1 MSVNKE
7 VGPQARDYSR
17 CQIAHSPGNSP
28 SSSCAEAAKEK
39 VDGLLLCERHAL
51 EAKLEGQIECWEEML
66 FHIDLWSREAS
77 RRQRQDVVGLL
88 EDQRTQAIFAS
99 HRACEDL
106 DVLRRRSETSLGEVL
121 SGGGEVFRRVRRE
134 TLPLPPK
141 VARQHFLG
149 LRRLRR
155 R

>member
-7 VGPQARDYSR
+7 QGPQARDYSR
-17 CQIAHSPGNSP
+17 CQIAHSPGKSP

-39 VDGLLLCERHAL
+39 VDGLPLCERHAL
-51 EAKLEGQIECWEEML
+51 EAKLEGQIECWGEML
-66 FHIDLWSREAS
+66 FHIDLWSREAR

-106 DVLRRRSETSLGEVL
+106 DVLRRSETSLGEVL
-121 SGGGEVFRRVRRE
+121 SGGGEVFRRVRRGS
-134 TLPLPPK
+134 LPLPPK
-141 VARQHFLG
+141 AARPPFLG

>member
-17 CQIAHSPGNSP
+17 CQIAHLPGKSC
-28 SSSCAEAAKEK
+28 SSCAEAAKEK
-39 VDGLLLCERHAL
+39 VDGLPLCERHAL
-51 EAKLEGQIECWEEML
+51 EAKLEGQIECWAEML
-66 FHIDLWSREAS
+66 FHIDLWSREAR

-88 EDQRTQAIFAS
+88 EDQRTQAISAS
-99 HRACEDL
+99 HRAYEDL
-106 DVLRRRSETSLGEVL
+106 DVLRRSETSLGEVL
-121 SGGGEVFRRVRRE
+121 SGGGEVFSRVRRE

-141 VARQHFLG
+141 SARPPFLG

>member
-7 VGPQARDYSR
+7 QGPQARDYSR
-17 CQIAHSPGNSP
+17 CQIAHSPGKSP

-39 VDGLLLCERHAL
+39 VDGLPLCERHAL

-66 FHIDLWSREAS
+66 FHIDLWSREAR
-77 RRQRQDVVGLL
+77 RRQRPDVVGLL

-106 DVLRRRSETSLGEVL
+106 DVLRRSETSLGEVL
-121 SGGGEVFRRVRRE
+121 SGGGEVFRRVRRGS
-134 TLPLPPK
+134 LPLPPK
-141 VARQHFLG
+141 AARPPFLG
-149 LRRLRR
+149 LRRR
-155 R
+155 